1 MPFGLKNAPSEFQKI
16 INDIFKPYMEFI
28 IVYIDDIL
36 VFSKTFDLHVKHL
49 DLFKKIVIQNG
60 LVISK
65 PKMSLFQTEVR
76 FLGHNICQG
85 KIVPIQNFLMLLLI
99 GLSSKDFWVV

>member
-1 MPFGLKNAPSEFQKI
+1 M
-16 INDIFKPYMEFI
+16 NDTFSPYMDFI

-36 VFSKTFDLHVKHL
+36 IFSKTFELHIKHL
-49 DLFKKIVIQNG
+49 DIFKKIVNQNG

-85 KIVPIQNFLMLLLI
+85 KITPIQRAIDFASKFPDVKLI
-99 GLSSKDFWVV
+99 GLSFKDFWEDLIIFLL